1 MFATD
6 VLQVLYAPH
15 KAFKKIAENPKYW
28 GPLLI
33 LLLFVAA
40 QSAFYYS
47 YYQKSYGEQ
56 TFPAG
61 DQFGTWTQ
69 NAALWMTSSGVTVSH
84 SYADYIN
91 NSLYGNSSIQF
102 DVANSGNL
110 TLAISNF
117 DVSCGP
123 SNYQNL
129 SLRAKIAQPQDTPQK
144 VTLTLFSINNSDYFQ
159 YDLTPNFANTSAIGQ
174 WKNLTVPVGSG
185 NWQSVGSPQ
194 WSNITCLQLD
204 FIFPANSNLSV
215 RMQGVFFRGLYETP
229 IQVDSTTFLA
239 SILEVV
245 FMRFFFEWLLLT
257 GLMFLFIKGLK
268 GNVSWKG
275 IFICMGYALVVLVM
289 QAVINAA
296 ATATL
301 STMYYPVEALANVP
315 GEAAAAAIQATTASA
330 TFGSLASGIQVAM
343 LVWLAALGA
352 FAVRALLPE
361 FTWSKAIITSSV
373 SLILT
378 IILLSFLGV

>member
-6 VLQVLYAPH
+6 ILQVLYAPQ
-15 KAFKKIAENPKYW
+15 KAFKKIVENPKYW

-47 YYQKSYGEQ
+47 YYQKSNGEQ

-61 DQFGTWTQ
+61 DKFGTWTQ
-69 NAALWMTSSGVTVSH
+69 NTTSWMTSPDVSVSR
-84 SYADYIN
+84 SYVDYIN
-91 NSLYGNSSIQF
+91 NSLYGNSSLQF
-102 DVANSGNL
+102 DVANSSNM
-110 TLAISNF
+110 TLALSNF
-117 DVSCGP
+117 NVPCGP

-129 SLRAKIAQPQDTPQK
+129 SLRIKIVQPQDTPQK

-159 YDLTPNFANTSAIGQ
+159 YDLTPNFANSSAIGQ
-174 WKNLTVPVGSG
+174 WENLTVPVGSG
-185 NWQSVGSPQ
+185 NWLSFGSPQ
-194 WSNITCLQLD
+194 WSNITCVQLD
-204 FIFPANSNLSV
+204 FVFPTNSNITL

-229 IQVDSTTFLA
+229 IQVDSTTFIA
-239 SILEVV
+239 SILEVI
-245 FMRFFFEWLLLT
+245 FMRFVFEWLLLT

-268 GNVSWKG
+268 GSVTWKG
-275 IFICMGYALVVLVM
+275 IFICMGCALIVLVV
-289 QAVINAA
+289 QAVINTV
-296 ATATL
+296 ATTAL

-315 GEAAAAAIQATTASA
+315 GEATAAANQAAAASA
-330 TFGSLASGIQVAM
+330 TFGSIASGIQVVM

-352 FAVRALLPE
+352 IVVRALIPE
-361 FTWSKAIITSSV
+361 FSWSKAIVTSSV

-378 IILLSFLGV
+378 IILLSLLGV